1 MKLNK
6 IQLFNFR
13 QFKSASF
20 DFASGKAANLT
31 LIHGEMGHGKTALLN
46 AFRWVL
52 HGRNGVKRTL
62 TDSGYIVNSQ
72 LAQSVP
78 DAEAKIILS
87 FERYVEGVGNL
98 NVVVERAIY
107 AADQNIE
114 QRSAGRLKA
123 TITNQTNPAAI
134 IENLDS
140 ASAQNFINAILPE
153 GILDILFFDGEGVDK
168 LVSEH
173 NELLVKAVRT
183 ILGFNVIEAAVE
195 DLKTAKRHFES
206 RRKQNAGAA
215 HRLKIEEIEQMK
227 ADRER
232 HKENA
237 NDLKSRISVLQAERT
252 KCEDDL
258 KRYEEVRLLVE
269 KRIELR
275 TRVEEKQ
282 KTLGDTQKSLRS
294 FLRKNAFSL
303 LSVRLANEGVRLERV
318 FREKGDFPAPISR
331 DFIQELINKEACI
344 CGSSLCVGSA
354 TRDKVQA
361 HLEIARDSK
370 FHEAATSVGLALR
383 DLQGKQSENLLE
395 LKRLRT
401 KYLSTLGDI
410 REDEEEIASLNL
422 RIGEDLKGV
431 VSKLQDRSYDIGR
444 EIAEHERDLRE
455 ALEIKVPALDSK
467 IERGERELVLL
478 DARQKETLVAGKRIA
493 LIEAAIEKLNAL
505 IVSATGKLET
515 IMSQSIGA
523 AFSSLSNIEG
533 LAKVDCASSVPGKL
547 DTFLPYIEVRDAEN
561 KWVRETGMNK
571 GRQQCLSLSL
581 IKSLVSLAADPER
594 FSDGSLAVFAP
605 QIYPIVIDA
614 PFGVLTE
621 DPALRLA
628 KDLPNFANQVVCLVN
643 HAHYSLV
650 SPEFD
655 RPGSVGRKFYIY
667 HHFSPLGSDAASTK
681 KIGGVDV
688 TVSGPS
694 PGGVPTVF
702 SDIRELSA

>member
-1 MKLNK
+1 
-6 IQLFNFR
+6 
-13 QFKSASF
+13 
-20 DFASGKAANLT
+20 
-31 LIHGEMGHGKTALLN
+31 
-46 AFRWVL
+46 
-52 HGRNGVKRTL
+52 
-62 TDSGYIVNSQ
+62 
-72 LAQSVP
+72 
-78 DAEAKIILS
+78 
-87 FERYVEGVGNL
+87 
-98 NVVVERAIY
+98 
-107 AADQNIE
+107 
-114 QRSAGRLKA
+114 
-123 TITNQTNPAAI
+123 
-134 IENLDS
+134 
-140 ASAQNFINAILPE
+140 
-153 GILDILFFDGEGVDK
+153 
-168 LVSEH
+168 
-173 NELLVKAVRT
+173 
-183 ILGFNVIEAAVE
+183 
-195 DLKTAKRHFES
+195 
-206 RRKQNAGAA
+206 
-215 HRLKIEEIEQMK
+215 
-227 ADRER
+227 
-232 HKENA
+232 
-237 NDLKSRISVLQAERT
+237 LKSRISVLQAERT

-282 KTLGDTQKSLRS
+282 KTLGDTQKSLRA

-303 LSVRLANEGVRLERV
+303 LSVRLANEGVRLERI

-344 CGSSLCVGSA
+344 CGSSLCEGSA

-422 RIGEDLKGV
+422 QIGEDLKGV

-467 IERGERELVLL
+467 IERSERELVLL

-493 LIEAAIEKLNAL
+493 LIEAAIEKPNAL
-505 IVSATGKLET
+505 IVSATGKLEA

-581 IKSLVSLAADPER
+581 IKSLASLAADPER